1 MASENTTE
9 IFAGGAVLAIAIAF
23 LVYAAGATGLTQ
35 TTGGGY
41 DLHAS
46 FRSIEGISPGADV
59 KLAGVKVGRITSIT
73 LDPKTYRADT
83 TIQMNKG
90 IVLPTDSAILIS
102 QDGLLGG
109 SYVEIVPGGSLDN
122 LKPGG
127 EITDTQGSV
136 SLISL
141 LMKFV
146 GGDSSGSSSGGA
158 KAGAGSDDP
167 ASLGGGSVGGSDG
180 TASGGASK

>member
-9 IFAGGAVLAIAIAF
+9 VLVGGIVLAVAIAF
-23 LVYAAGATGLTQ
+23 LVYAGQVTGLSNAST
-35 TTGGGY
+35 GGY

-59 KLAGVKVGRITSIT
+59 KLAGVKVGTITSIK
-73 LDPKTYRADT
+73 LNPKTFFADT
-83 TIQMNKG
+83 TIHMKSG
-90 IVLPTDSAILIS
+90 IELPTDSAILIS

-109 SYVEIVPGGSLDN
+109 SYVEIVPGGSLEN

-146 GGDSSGSSSGGA
+146 GGDKSGGDA
-158 KAGAGSDDP
+158 SNGGAGAP
-167 ASLGGGSVGGSDG
+167 
-180 TASGGASK
+180 GATK

>member
-9 IFAGGAVLAIAIAF
+9 VLVGGIVLAVAIAF
-23 LVYAAGATGLTQ
+23 LVYAGQITGLSNTSS
-35 TTGGGY
+35 GGY

-59 KLAGVKVGRITSIT
+59 KLAGVKVGAITSVK
-73 LDPKTYRADT
+73 LNPKTFFADT
-83 TIQMNKG
+83 TIHMKPG
-90 IVLPTDSAILIS
+90 IELPTDSAILIS

-109 SYVEIVPGGSLDN
+109 SYVEIVPGGSLEN

-146 GGDSSGSSSGGA
+146 GGDKSGG
-158 KAGAGSDDP
+158 D
-167 ASLGGGSVGGSDG
+167 
-180 TASGGASK
+180 TSGGASGASGATK